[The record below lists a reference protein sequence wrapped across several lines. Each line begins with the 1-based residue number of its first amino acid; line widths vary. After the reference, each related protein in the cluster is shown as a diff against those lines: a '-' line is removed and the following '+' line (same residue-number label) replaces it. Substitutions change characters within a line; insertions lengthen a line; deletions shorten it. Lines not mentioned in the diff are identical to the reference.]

1 MGDRAAA
8 RRLAGRAAHPEGTQ
22 STSDARTDDRRSG
35 RLLFLIAVIVLAI
48 IALAILAN
56 AFGVGPWGGAGSQP
70 DRVLEQPAAP
80 GGSPVPT
87 MEADAG

>member
-1 MGDRAAA
+1 MR
-8 RRLAGRAAHPEGTQ
+8 
-22 STSDARTDDRRSG
+22 DARGDDRRSG

-70 DRVLEQPAAP
+70 DPVLQQPAGP
-80 GGSPVPT
+80 GSSPVAT
-87 MEADAG
+87 TAA